1 MTRGGK
7 PPKGCGTLKN
17 NVKQKQVASYP
28 GDRDLLEWAESRDE
42 PFATYV
48 KRLVRE
54 GMEQTRKGH

>member
-1 MTRGGK
+1 MATDAQRRAK
-7 PPKGCGTLKN
+7 ARYIKN
-17 NVKQKQVASYP
+17 NVKQKQVAFYP

-54 GMEQTRKGH
+54 DMGRARK